1 MDFFSRYELLCS
13 EVGLKPQSAKMFDV
27 AGVTSGAITC
37 WKKGALPK
45 GEVLCRLAD
54 FFGVT
59 TDYLLGLTDIKE
71 KAVPILT
78 EQEQLILD
86 IYRSVPAQSQFHIIQ
101 VCMNEKENFKKENT
115 QAI

>member
-1 MDFFSRYELLCS
+1 MLFSER
-13 EVGLKPQSAKMFDV
+13 LKDLIVDSNLTWKEISDRLEIGKNQQKYWIDNDSAPNGK
-27 AGVTSGAITC
+27 
-37 WKKGALPK
+37 
-45 GEVLCRLAD
+45 VLIKLAD

-101 VCMNEKENFKKENT
+101 VCMNEKENFKKENS